1 MEIKIGFNFLTI
13 MEDWKSPDVSAA
25 GMISRNNQKGPSLS
39 QVNETENLN
48 EFFDA
53 YESPIN
59 KLEVEAKQEI
69 KEEPMDEVFMEQ
81 NEDLVNIKT
90 HSVEDDPLPISD
102 EPKVQE
108 MVGVQK
114 RKSEKSFKCAL
125 YQITSLCFTTEKNL
139 SRHIKEVHK
148 GIRNYKCNFCDKAYY
163 RKWDL
168 NQHIKSCQIYYKC
181 ETCLQTFCHKNAL
194 IQHEKKHN
202 KRYKKFSQ
210 RRFNPSKCDYCL
222 KVFQNTLKLH
232 GHIWKVH
239 QCATKHDCFFC
250 KKSFQSF
257 NDLKEHI
264 KSV

>member
-1 MEIKIGFNFLTI
+1 MD
-13 MEDWKSPDVSAA
+13 DWKSPDVSAA
-25 GMISRNNQKGPSLS
+25 GMISRNHQKEPSLS
-39 QVNETENLN
+39 QMNETENLN
-48 EFFDA
+48 KFFNA
-53 YESPIN
+53 SESPII
-59 KLEVEAKQEI
+59 KLEIEAKQDN
-69 KEEPMDEVFMEQ
+69 EEPMDEVFMEQ

-90 HSVEDDPLPISD
+90 HSVEDNPLPISD

-114 RKSEKSFKCAL
+114 RKSEKNFKCDFC
-125 YQITSLCFTTEKNL
+125 QITSLGFTTEKNL
-139 SRHIKEVHK
+139 SRHIEEVHE
-148 GIRNYKCNFCDKAYY
+148 GIRNYKCNLCDKAFY

-168 NQHIKSCQIYYKC
+168 NQHIKSCQIYYIC
-181 ETCLQTFCHKNAL
+181 ETCSQTFCYKNAL

-210 RRFNPSKCDYCL
+210 RRFNPSKCEYCL

-239 QCATKHDCFFC
+239 QCATKHDCFLC

-257 NDLKEHI
+257 DDLNEHTKNCDDRWYQKI
-264 KSV
+264 FTNV